1 MPAVPVIIQRAE
13 QEAQQE
19 EGEKADAQELFPQA
33 DLFTAQEEY
42 GQRHGGKAAVDVRQ
56 ASIFVGSVEVSRLA
70 STRRAP

>member
-19 EGEKADAQELFPQA
+19 EGEKADAQELSRRRTFLQHR
-33 DLFTAQEEY
+33 EEY
-42 GQRHGGKAAVDVRQ
+42 GQRHGGKAAVNIRQ
-56 ASIFVGSVEVSRLA
+56 ALHFVGSVEVSRLA